1 MAKILPEHPV
11 GEASAAFL
19 RIHRLVE
26 SLPEGYVAWSPLVR
40 GAGGLPDFWIVEEAS
55 LKALVL
61 MVSEVSEDQ
70 ARGPDLL
77 EGESAWTDP
86 VVTETVRIGAAREAL
101 GVRAMRGAV
110 VFPDVPKD
118 LLPGRVDGWP
128 RAGRETCRP
137 APFAAWIASLM
148 GDPLEPS
155 VLQSVRSRFSPE
167 SVLMAGHVMR
177 REAAEPPTPRFLT
190 WKQEEILKADLE
202 PPDEGRKAA
211 GDFGLMLVQG
221 VAGSGKSLVLLHR
234 ALLLSRLRPRARML
248 VLTCNKPLQ
257 VELARRFAE
266 MSGGVGR
273 VEFLTFHAF
282 CLRRW
287 PDRNRPR
294 MVETPER
301 RLLHE
306 RALASLERPVLLRR
320 QLEEEFAW
328 IFDHGFPDEESYAAQ
343 PRRGRGFRMDASLRA
358 RFWKASREHLEGC
371 RARGEADWSLLPLL
385 FRDALQECDP
395 DRYETILVDEA
406 QFFAPVWFDCIRRFL
421 SPGGS
426 LFLVADPSQ
435 GFLRRGQSW
444 RSAGLAVQGRSH
456 RLERSHR
463 STGPVMELAWR
474 LWNARAAEADNDAV
488 EPRLDGMVDGP
499 EPVWYRFPDMRSEHA
514 WIEEQVASFV
524 GGGGRPGDVL
534 VLHEDWAG
542 AQDLLERLRDRLGA
556 GMAVQAREGVEGEP
570 PLRVC
575 TLNAATGLESPVVF
589 VVGAQRVFEREGS
602 PDLDG
607 DERIQAR
614 DEATRKFHMA
624 ITRAGWRL
632 VVTSSGPL
640 PPEVSDGFRRE
651 KVSPP

>member
-26 SLPEGYVAWSPLVR
+26 SLPDGYVAWSPVVR
-40 GAGGLPDFWIVEEAS
+40 GAEGLPDFWIVEEAT

-61 MVSEVSEDQ
+61 MVSEAAEDDV
-70 ARGPDLL
+70 RGPDLL
-77 EGESAWTDP
+77 AEGNAWTDP
-86 VVTETVRIGAAREAL
+86 VETETVRIREARRVL
-101 GVRAMRGAV
+101 GVRTMRGAV
-110 VFPDVPKD
+110 VFPDVPRD
-118 LLPGRVDGWP
+118 LLPARVDGWP

-137 APFAAWIASLM
+137 GPFAAWIASSM
-148 GDPLEPS
+148 GDPLEPQ
-155 VLQSVRSRFSPE
+155 VLQSVRSLFSPE
-167 SVLMAGHVMR
+167 SVLMASHVMR
-177 REAAEPPTPRFLT
+177 REAVEAPVPRFLT
-190 WKQEEILKADLE
+190 WRQEEILKADLE
-202 PPDEGRKAA
+202 PPGEGRETA
-211 GDFGLMLVQG
+211 GDFGLLLVQG

-266 MSGGVGR
+266 MSGGAGR

-287 PDRNRPR
+287 PDGNRPR
-294 MVETPER
+294 MLRPPEAR
-301 RLLHE
+301 SLHE
-306 RALASLERPVLLRR
+306 ASLATLERPVLLRR
-320 QLEEEFAW
+320 QLEEEFSW

-343 PRRGRGFRMDASLRA
+343 PRRGRGFRMDAALRS
-358 RFWKASREHLEGC
+358 RFWGASRAHLDGC
-371 RARGEADWSLLPLL
+371 RARGEADWSVLPLL
-385 FRDALQECDP
+385 FRDALAASDP
-395 DRYETILVDEA
+395 DRYDTILVDEA
-406 QFFAPVWFDCIRRFL
+406 QFFAPVWFECVRRFL
-421 SPGGS
+421 SPGGH

-435 GFLRRGQSW
+435 GFLRRGRSW
-444 RSAGLAVQGRSH
+444 RSAGLSVQGRSH

-488 EPRLDGMVDGP
+488 EPRLDGMAEGP
-499 EPVWYRFPDMRSEHA
+499 EPVWYRFPDLRSEHG

-524 GGGGRPGDVL
+524 AGGGRPGDVL
-534 VLHEDWAG
+534 VLHEDWSA

-556 GMAVQAREGVEGEP
+556 GMAVQARETVDGEM

-589 VVGAQRVFEREGS
+589 VAGAQRVFEREGS
-602 PDLDG
+602 PDLDA
-607 DERIQAR
+607 DARIQAR

-624 ITRAGWRL
+624 VTRAGWRL

-640 PPEVSDGFRRE
+640 PPEVADGFRRE
-651 KVSPP
+651 RVSPP